1 MRTNGDVGM
10 SEKIQ
15 RQHTVLP
22 KAHLRLYF
30 GGRPFHTYDLK
41 NRKWESWGPNSLGR
55 IKEYHEHEV
64 EDELQKID
72 SNAISAVR
80 KLAMRCVLS
89 EDDRQHVAW
98 YIAASLFRNP
108 TLFDELLPEISEG
121 ADVSMDRLT
130 SDEPLQRKAHGAWLN
145 HAPQFR
151 LIAENI
157 FGLRWDILYVARKPN
172 FLWLTDRP
180 FMVHAPAD
188 LTEAKFTFPIS
199 SEVMLRIYYDP
210 SKRWHV
216 EPMERKGV
224 LLYGRMLIARAQKFV
239 VAPSQDPKFTR
250 MIERIRGAKSTTTT

>member
-1 MRTNGDVGM
+1 MRAIGDVSV
-10 SEKIQ
+10 SEKTQ

-72 SNAISAVR
+72 SNAIPAVR
-80 KLAMRCVLS
+80 KLAKRCNLS
-89 EDDRQHVAW
+89 DGERQHVAW

-108 TLFDELLPEISEG
+108 TLFDELAPEISEG
-121 ADVSMDRLT
+121 ADVSMDRLMG
-130 SDEPLQRKAHGAWLN
+130 DGPFQRQAHGAWLN
-145 HAPQFR
+145 HAPQYR
-151 LIAENI
+151 MIAENI

-172 FLWLTDRP
+172 FFLLTDRP

-188 LTEAKFTFPIS
+188 STEAKFTFPIS
-199 SEVMLRIYYDP
+199 SEVMLRIHYDP
-210 SKRWHV
+210 RERWHI

-224 LLYGRMLIARAQKFV
+224 LLYGRMLVARAQKFV
-239 VAPSQDPKFTR
+239 VAPCQDPNLTK
-250 MIERIRGAKSTTTT
+250 MIERMRGAKSTGTT